1 VAKARKRA
9 KARVR
14 ASRTATPAPSTDQSV
29 GLEAAFRRIAN
40 LLALA
45 LTKGESETGKVQTMT
60 AAGYSITEV
69 AQLLDK
75 KPNTVSAILYAARKA
90 SS

>member
-1 VAKARKRA
+1 VAKPRRRA
-9 KARVR
+9 KAR
-14 ASRTATPAPSTDQSV
+14 ASSTAVPAPSPDQSV

-45 LTKGESETGKVQTMT
+45 LTKGESETGKVLTMT
-60 AAGYSITEV
+60 AAGYSIAEV

-75 KPNTVSAILYAARKA
+75 QPNTVSAILYKARKA

>member
-1 VAKARKRA
+1 MAKPRPKRRA
-9 KARVR
+9 R
-14 ASRTATPAPSTDQSV
+14 ASRATASAPSPDQSV

-45 LTKGESETGKVQTMT
+45 LTKGESETAKVQTLT
-60 AAGYSITEV
+60 AAGYSIAEI

-75 KPNTVSAILYAARKA
+75 QPNTVSAILYKARKA

>member
-1 VAKARKRA
+1 MAKAKRKGR
-9 KARVR
+9 K
-14 ASRTATPAPSTDQSV
+14 SRTLAPAPAEDQTV
-29 GLEAAFRRIAN
+29 GLEAAFRRIAS

-45 LTKGESETGKVQTMT
+45 LVKGESETGKVQTMT
-60 AAGYSITEV
+60 AAGFSIAEV

-75 KPNTVSAILYAARKA
+75 RPNTVSAILYAARKA

>member
-1 VAKARKRA
+1 MAKPRRKAKAR
-9 KARVR
+9 
-14 ASRTATPAPSTDQSV
+14 ASRAAAPAPSADQAV

>member
-1 VAKARKRA
+1 MAKARRKR
-9 KARVR
+9 R
-14 ASRTATPAPSTDQSV
+14 ASRTAAPAPSAEQSV
-29 GLEAAFRRIAN
+29 GLEAAFHRIAN

-60 AAGYSITEV
+60 AAGYSIAEV
-69 AQLLDK
+69 AQLLGK
-75 KPNTVSAILYAARKA
+75 KPNTVSAILYAARQA

>member
-9 KARVR
+9 KART
-14 ASRTATPAPSTDQSV
+14 SRTAPAAPSADQSV

>member
-1 VAKARKRA
+1 MAKPRRKA
-9 KARVR
+9 R
-14 ASRTATPAPSTDQSV
+14 ASRTSPPAPNPDQSV

-60 AAGYSITEV
+60 AAGYSIAEV
-69 AQLLDK
+69 AQLLGK